1 MMGESLQ
8 FPPTLISPMLDFRS
22 DTVTRPTPAMRAAMA
37 SAEVGDDVFGE
48 DPTVLRLEERLAEIL
63 GKEKALFVPSG
74 TMSNQ
79 IGVRVHCSPGD
90 ELLCE
95 TSCHI
100 YQYEQGGFAQ
110 LSGVVARP
118 VDGEFGVLRL
128 EQLVG
133 LIRPDNV
140 HHVRTRLVCLEN
152 THNRG
157 GGRVQPIDEVARI
170 CDWAHA
176 NGLATHLDGARLFNA
191 VIATGVAANE
201 WASHFDT
208 VSVCFSKGLGAPVG
222 SALAGPRELI
232 ERAHRHRKLFGGGM
246 RQAGVIAAGALYAL
260 ENHVERLAEDHA
272 KAQRLAEGIR
282 QIDGLELRPPQ
293 IDTNLVI
300 YRVDPKLGTAADF
313 AARLKRRGLLIS
325 AFGGQLMRAVTHLD
339 LSMQDVDRAV
349 DILREVSR
357 DTSTVGGAAA
367 SSPYAGAKS

>member
-1 MMGESLQ
+1 
-8 FPPTLISPMLDFRS
+8 
-22 DTVTRPTPAMRAAMA
+22 MRAAIA
-37 SAEVGDDVFGE
+37 AAEVGDDVFGE
-48 DPTVLRLEERLAEIL
+48 DPTVLRLEEKIAGLL
-63 GKEKALFVPSG
+63 GKEKAIYVPSG

-90 ELLCE
+90 EFLCE

-100 YQYEQGGFAQ
+100 YQYEQGAFAQ

-118 VDGEFGVLRL
+118 IDGEFGVLKL

-157 GGRVQPIDEVARI
+157 GGRIQPYAEVERI
-170 CDWAHA
+170 CQWAHA
-176 NGLATHLDGARLFNA
+176 NELLTHFDGARLFNA
-191 VIATGVAANE
+191 VVATGISADK
-201 WASHFDT
+201 WAQHFDT

-222 SALAGPRELI
+222 SALVGPRDLI

-246 RQAGVIAAGALYAL
+246 RQAGVIAAAALYAL
-260 ENHVERLAEDHA
+260 ENHVNRLADDHSR
-272 KAQRLAEGIR
+272 AQRLGEGIR

-293 IDTNLVI
+293 VDTNLVI
-300 YRVDPKLGTAADF
+300 YRVDPKLGTGAEF
-313 AARLKRRGLLIS
+313 SARLKRRGLLIN

-339 LSMQDVDRAV
+339 VDDADIERAI
-349 DILREVSR
+349 DILGEVALESP
-357 DTSTVGGAAA
+357 AALA
-367 SSPYAGAKS
+367 APLPDSAYAAKS

>member
-1 MMGESLQ
+1 M
-8 FPPTLISPMLDFRS
+8 MLDFRS

-118 VDGEFGVLRL
+118 VEGEFGVLRL

-133 LIRPDNV
+133 LIRPENV

-157 GGRVQPIDEVARI
+157 GGRIQPLDEVERI
-170 CDWAHA
+170 CTWAHA

-191 VIATGVAANE
+191 VVATGVPAHE
-201 WASHFDT
+201 WARHFDT

-222 SALAGPRELI
+222 SALSGPRDLI

-260 ENHVERLAEDHA
+260 ENHVDRLAEDHA
-272 KAQRLAEGIR
+272 KAQHLAEGIR
-282 QIDGLELRPPQ
+282 EIDGLELRPPQ

-339 LSMQDVDRAV
+339 LSMKDVERAV
-349 DILREVSR
+349 QILQEVANDR
-357 DTSTVGGAAA
+357 TAAGGNEAPSSYAAA
-367 SSPYAGAKS
+367 KS

>member
-1 MMGESLQ
+1 MPDVIDL
-8 FPPTLISPMLDFRS
+8 RS
-22 DTVTRPTPAMRAAMA
+22 DTLTKPTPGMRAAIA
-37 SAEVGDDVFGE
+37 AAEVGDDVFGE
-48 DPTVLRLEERLAEIL
+48 DPTVLALEEKIAGLL
-63 GKEKALFVPSG
+63 GKEKALYVPSG

-90 ELLCE
+90 EFLCE

-100 YQYEQGGFAQ
+100 YQYEQGAFAQ
-110 LSGVVARP
+110 LSGVVART

-133 LIRPDNV
+133 LIRPENV

-157 GGRVQPIDEVARI
+157 GGRVQPYEEVERI
-170 CDWAHA
+170 CSWAHA
-176 NGLATHLDGARLFNA
+176 NALATHLDGARLFNA
-191 VIATGVAANE
+191 VVATGIAADR

-246 RQAGVIAAGALYAL
+246 RQAGIIAAAALYAL
-260 ENHVERLAEDHA
+260 ENHIDRLAEDHA
-272 KAQRLAEGIR
+272 NARRLADRIR
-282 QIDGLELRPPQ
+282 EIEGLELRPPQ
-293 IDTNLVI
+293 VDTNLVI
-300 YRVDPKLGTAADF
+300 YRVDPKLGTGAEF
-313 AARLKRRGLLIS
+313 SARLKRRGLLIS

-339 LSMQDVDRAV
+339 VSSADIEHAGQ
-349 DILREVSR
+349 ILREV
-357 DTSTVGGAAA
+357 AAESPAAVA
-367 SSPYAGAKS
+367 SDAAPRSAYAQAK